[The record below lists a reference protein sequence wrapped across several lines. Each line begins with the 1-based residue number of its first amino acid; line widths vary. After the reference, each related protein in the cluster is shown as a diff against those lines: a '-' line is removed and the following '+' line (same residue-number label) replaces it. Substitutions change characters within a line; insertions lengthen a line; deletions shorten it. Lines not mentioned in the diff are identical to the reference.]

1 MIYFVAR
8 THSLLLVM
16 LDMLLGSVSRKNDSK
31 QGKAEES
38 LVMINFV
45 CDTNILNTKSKFCT
59 TIDFIMVVIFFS
71 TNEHHFGSDLHHG
84 HDELIIVV
92 MNFVCT

>member
-1 MIYFVAR
+1 MIYFVAK

-71 TNEHHFGSDLHHG
+71 TNERHFGSDLHG